1 MSNMQV
7 AIVGGGIVGLASAY
21 YLSKR
26 GVDVTVLEKNS
37 LGSGSTDRANGGI
50 RAHFS
55 SPVSSKLSQRSIEFW
70 ESFETEFD
78 ADLEYRRPGYLFM
91 SRTEETAERFRENVR
106 KQAELGVES
115 EFVSPERAGEICS
128 ELHTDRFL
136 GGAYSPND
144 GVADPHLGLQGF
156 SIAAN
161 EAGADIRTG
170 VTVTDVMLDGNGA
183 VTGVETSEGTIE
195 ADFVV
200 NAAGPW
206 AAQVAEM
213 AGLDVPVTPK
223 RRKLIIADP
232 ETPVPPDTPFT
243 IDADRSVHFRPE
255 REGNVVAGG
264 HFSKVDPPQDP
275 DSFDERVPLEWSAQ
289 VVEAAADTAGYF
301 GPGSEI
307 RRAWAGLYAV
317 TPDHHP
323 IIEETLPGFINAIGF
338 SGHGFMQS
346 PATGEL
352 VAELVVDGEATSIDI
367 SSLTAE
373 RFEGGSPLSEGTV
386 ID

>member
-1 MSNMQV
+1 MQTV
-7 AIVGGGIVGLASAY
+7 IVGGGIIGLASAY
-21 YLSKR
+21 YLSQR
-26 GVDVTVLEKNS
+26 GVDVTLLEKGS

-55 SPVSSKLSQRSIEFW
+55 SPVSSKLSQRSIEVW
-70 ESFETEFD
+70 ESFEEEFGTD
-78 ADLEYRRPGYLFM
+78 IEYRRPGYLFM
-91 SRTEETAERFRENVR
+91 AREEETAERFRENVD

-115 EFVSPERAGEICS
+115 EFVSPERAGELCP
-128 ELHTDRFL
+128 ELNADRFI

-144 GVADPHLGLQGF
+144 GVSDPHLGLQGF

-161 EAGADIRTG
+161 EAGSDIRTG
-170 VTVTDVMLDGNGA
+170 VTVTDVTLDGNGA
-183 VTGVETSEGTIE
+183 VTGVETSEGTVE

-206 AAQVAEM
+206 APQIAEM
-213 AGLDVPVTPK
+213 VGLDVPVTPK
-223 RRKLIIADP
+223 RRKLVIVDP
-232 ETPVPPDTPFT
+232 ETPVPEDTPFT

-264 HFSKVDPPQDP
+264 HFADTDSAQDP
-275 DSFDERVPLEWSAQ
+275 DDFDERVPLEWSAQ

-301 GPGSEI
+301 GPSSEI

-323 IIEETLPGFINAIGF
+323 IIEETRPGFVNAIGF

-346 PATGEL
+346 PATGQL
-352 VAELVVDGEATSIDI
+352 VAEIVADGEATSVDI
-367 SSLTAE
+367 SSLTAD
-373 RFEGGSPLSEGTV
+373 RFDGGSPLSEGTV

>member
-1 MSNMQV
+1 MQI

-26 GVDVTVLEKNS
+26 DVDVTVLEKGS

-55 SPVSSKLSQRSIEFW
+55 SPVSSKLSQRSIEVW
-70 ESFETEFD
+70 ESIETEFD
-78 ADLEYRRPGYLFM
+78 TDIEFRRPGYLFM
-91 SRTEETAERFRENVR
+91 ARTEETAERFRENVR
-106 KQAELGVES
+106 KQEELGVES
-115 EFVSPERAGEICS
+115 EFVSPERASEICP
-128 ELHTDRFL
+128 ELHADRFL

-144 GVADPHLGLQGF
+144 GIADPHLGLQAF

-161 EAGADIRTG
+161 EAGVDIRTG
-170 VTVTDVMLDGNGA
+170 VEVTDITLDGNGS
-183 VTGVETSEGTIE
+183 VTGVETSKGSIE
-195 ADFVV
+195 VDTVV

-206 AAQVAEM
+206 AAEIAEM
-213 AGLDVPVTPK
+213 AGLNVPVTPK
-223 RRKLIIADP
+223 RRKLVIVDP
-232 ETPVPPDTPFT
+232 ETPVPESTPFT

-264 HFSKVDPPQDP
+264 HFAEADPAQDP
-275 DSFDERVPLEWSAQ
+275 DDFEERVPLEWSAQ
-289 VVEAAADTAGYF
+289 VVEAASDTAGYF
-301 GPGSEI
+301 GPHSEI

-323 IIEETLPGFINAIGF
+323 IIEETRPGFVNAIGF

-346 PATGEL
+346 PATGQL

-367 SSLTAE
+367 SSLTSD

>member
-1 MSNMQV
+1 MQT

-21 YLSKR
+21 YLSQW
-26 GVDVTVLEKNS
+26 GVDVTVLEKGS

-55 SPVSSKLSQRSIEFW
+55 SPVSSKLSQRSIEVW
-70 ESFETEFD
+70 ESFKTEFD
-78 ADLEYRRPGYLFM
+78 TYLEYRRPGYLFM
-91 SRTEETAERFRENVR
+91 ARTEETAERFRENVR
-106 KQAELGVES
+106 KQEELGVES
-115 EFVSPERAGEICS
+115 EFVSPERTGELCPD
-128 ELHTDRFL
+128 LHADQFL

-144 GVADPHLGLQGF
+144 GIADPHLGLQGF

-170 VTVTDVMLDGNGA
+170 VAVTDVTLDGNGA
-183 VTGVETSEGTIE
+183 VIGVETSEGTVE

-223 RRKLIIADP
+223 RRKLVIVEP
-232 ETPVPPDTPFT
+232 ETPVPEDTPFI

-264 HFSKVDPPQDP
+264 HFAETDPAQDP
-275 DSFDERVPLEWSAQ
+275 NDFEERVPLEWSAQ
-289 VVEAAADTAGYF
+289 VVEAASNTASYF
-301 GPGSEI
+301 GPRSQI

-323 IIEETLPGFINAIGF
+323 IIEETRPGFVNAIGF

-346 PATGEL
+346 PATGQL
-352 VAELVVDGEATSIDI
+352 VAELVVDGEANTIDI